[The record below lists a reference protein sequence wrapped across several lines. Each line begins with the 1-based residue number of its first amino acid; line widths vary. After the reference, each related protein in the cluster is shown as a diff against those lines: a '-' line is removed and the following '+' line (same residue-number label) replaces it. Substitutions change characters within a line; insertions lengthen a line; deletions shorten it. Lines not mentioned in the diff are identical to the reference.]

1 MSGIVVTAIIT
12 PKDGQPVDK
21 IEELLA
27 GHAAWVLENEPGT
40 LRYRLHKSLGKG
52 KTVFTMIET
61 YKDKAALD
69 AHAQSPKFKEMGA
82 QLGSMVDMTI
92 LPSQPVAGFEDRA
105 ERGAKI

>member
-1 MSGIVVTAIIT
+1 
-12 PKDGQPVDK
+12 
-21 IEELLA
+21 
-27 GHAAWVLENEPGT
+27 
-40 LRYRLHKSLGKG
+40 
-52 KTVFTMIET
+52 MIET